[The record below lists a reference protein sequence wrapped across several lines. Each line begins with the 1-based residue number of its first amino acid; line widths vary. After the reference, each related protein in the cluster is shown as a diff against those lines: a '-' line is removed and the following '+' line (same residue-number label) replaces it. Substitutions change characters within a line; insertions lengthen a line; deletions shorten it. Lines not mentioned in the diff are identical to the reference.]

1 MSQAAYKQGMLAW
14 DGPTNYVIII
24 SSGAF
29 LLKIRL
35 CQVLALQK
43 NLDSRYSTEPPRSAQ
58 LVPDTL
64 TPPYSKFN
72 IIKPKKLIQYGATW

>member
-1 MSQAAYKQGMLAW
+1 MSQAAYIQGMLAW

-35 CQVLALQK
+35 CQVLALQ
-43 NLDSRYSTEPPRSAQ
+43 LALRETGPVGVPTFSSR
-58 LVPDTL
+58 D
-64 TPPYSKFN
+64 
-72 IIKPKKLIQYGATW
+72 GATIVYCLHSKSGIISNYLFKYF